1 MAHSGRIAD
10 NTGAIHGNTANNTDP
25 DKNTHGNQNTTDV
38 TSDNTTTANNSAE
51 DILDGIYNDPR
62 HPAGFSNPNLLYK
75 HVKGYGISQKQ
86 VEEYL
91 RAKDSYTLHKQ
102 TRRGKRNRIVV
113 NDIDEQWEMDL
124 ADLPA
129 ISDAN
134 DGYRY
139 ILCCIDVL
147 SKYAWTLSLKRK
159 TGPVLLEA
167 VKKIIETSGRKPT
180 CIRVDK
186 GGEFVNRHM
195 KEYCK
200 KEGIKLYMAQNEV
213 KAAIVERFQKTLKGY
228 MWRYFTRKNT
238 RRYVDKLQDFVYAYN
253 HRVHRSIKRRPVDV
267 TKSNAH
273 EVREV
278 LYKNK
283 RVTSNKSGTT
293 KNGSAKNKRIPKKIY
308 RFAVGDNV
316 RISRLKGLFEKGYEA
331 NWSEEIFTVMK
342 RATWDVPMYR
352 IKDSNNEPLTG
363 HFYEFELQ
371 KVTPPEYYIVE
382 EIINERGKGD
392 KKEYYVKW
400 RGYPTSANSWIK
412 ASDVVA
418 Q

>member
-1 MAHSGRIAD
+1 MAHARGLNENNDS
-10 NTGAIHGNTANNTDP
+10 THGNTEATIA
-25 DKNTHGNQNTTDV
+25 
-38 TSDNTTTANNSAE
+38 SDTE

-62 HPAGFSNPNLLYK
+62 HPAGYSNPNVLYK
-75 HVKGYGISQKQ
+75 HVKGYGITRKQ

-91 RAKDSYTLHKQ
+91 RGKDSYTLHKQ

-113 NDIDEQWEMDL
+113 SDIDEQWEMDL

-129 ISDAN
+129 ITDAN

-147 SKYAWTLSLKRK
+147 SKYAWVLSLKRK
-159 TGPVLLEA
+159 TGPVLLEGI
-167 VKKIIETSGRKPT
+167 KKIIETSGRKPA

-200 KEGIKLYMAQNEV
+200 NEGIKLYMAQNEV

-253 HRVHRSIKRRPVDV
+253 HRIHRSIKRRPADV

-273 EVREV
+273 EVRDV
-278 LYKNK
+278 LYKRKSDTKKGKVVKNRSNVSK
-283 RVTSNKSGTT
+283 RRK
-293 KNGSAKNKRIPKKIY
+293 Y
-308 RFAVGDNV
+308 RFAVGDSV

-342 RATWDVPMYR
+342 RGTWDVPMYR

-371 KVTPPEYYIVE
+371 KVTLPEYYIVE
-382 EIINERGKGD
+382 EIINERGRGD

-400 RGYPTSANSWIK
+400 RGYPKSANSWIK
-412 ASDVVA
+412 ASDVVDN
-418 Q
+418 